1 MTRFAMGMNISRLSA
16 PLYPDLENILH
27 QTMTAKT
34 IETIPIIPAI
44 SPKLAIAA
52 VIWSVVVWSMLSAP
66 SSDDIYKM

>member
-1 MTRFAMGMNISRLSA
+1 MTRFAMGTNISRLSA
-16 PLYPDLENILH
+16 PLYPALENILH

-52 VIWSVVVWSMLSAP
+52 AIWFVIWFAVVWSM
-66 SSDDIYKM
+66 